1 MRACACVRDVA
12 RSPGVLY
19 TATPCFNS
27 DAVAAGLGDQPG
39 FLFAVSGDQPF
50 FLVLGGLFLMRS
62 EVVIRGAQRPVWHR
76 HPGDTTLTRSRQRVA
91 LLKGCRFLS
100 LAPSHITAHSLLL
113 SQTVPSL
120 THSHLL
126 SHPRTSLTHSLTHTG
141 HSPLSL
147 TQTVPSLTHP
157 HSPTHSLN
165 SLSHTGHSLPL
176 SRPPSSLPHSPRY
189 QFATP
194 TNLSDPFLANW
205 TQPESTATSTSFRT
219 ILTLFL
225 APHRPTHTV

>member
-19 TATPCFNS
+19 TATPCCNS

-147 TQTVPSLTHP
+147 TQTVPSFTHP
-157 HSPTHSLN
+157 HSLTLTHPRTHSTHSVTQDTHSLSPVPPPP
-165 SLSHTGHSLPL
+165 SLTLPGTSLPP
-176 SRPPSSLPHSPRY
+176 RPTYPTRSLPTGPSRKVRQLRHR
-189 QFATP
+189 FG
-194 TNLSDPFLANW
+194 PF
-205 TQPESTATSTSFRT
+205 SRSS
-219 ILTLFL
+219 
-225 APHRPTHTV
+225 